1 MEGNT
6 GHKVFQTQFGEYW
19 DLRKFHDVQV
29 HVLQEWNN
37 IGTYVFSLYNSIGI
51 VLGKKPPSN
60 IVTSWMV
67 ILKVNGYCLKLFLH
81 QAKLDWLHVLIV
93 AMFIGMVTSKYIWNL
108 IFY

>member
-19 DLRKFHDVQV
+19 DL
-29 HVLQEWNN
+29 
-37 IGTYVFSLYNSIGI
+37 
-51 VLGKKPPSN
+51 
-60 IVTSWMV
+60 
-67 ILKVNGYCLKLFLH
+67 LH

-93 AMFIGMVTSKYIWNL
+93 AMSIGMVTSKYIWHL

>member
-19 DLRKFHDVQV
+19 DL
-29 HVLQEWNN
+29 LQ
-37 IGTYVFSLYNSIGI
+37 
-51 VLGKKPPSN
+51 
-60 IVTSWMV
+60 
-67 ILKVNGYCLKLFLH
+67 

-93 AMFIGMVTSKYIWNL
+93 AMSIGMVTSKYIWHL